1 MSHSRYDARV
11 SKGMTQSTTP
21 RFKKRT
27 LQLEVVGLLPLQAK
41 MDDWE
46 RALLE
51 LALAR
56 LLDSSA
62 EPVTRLREVAHADE
76 L

>member
-1 MSHSRYDARV
+1 
-11 SKGMTQSTTP
+11 
-21 RFKKRT
+21 
-27 LQLEVVGLLPLQAK
+27 